1 MLVCSTAAVHCRRAP
16 RCFLHDMMQRH
27 FISKRSMHK
36 RCNITQRPAQSD
48 RCRRLG
54 PPAGRRVRPA
64 ALRRRRRCA
73 DVRTVAVTAKSK
85 RTCGI
90 ITLRRLCNDPTT
102 AIVARAARA
111 SCDSCAP
118 AGKAAR
124 RRRRFRRQTRSTG
137 ASYPTRTRKRSMR
150 CRSIGLFTLP
160 GTHRLCAGAARALS
174 VKPSQR
180 CVEHDWHRRRFSAVG
195 VGMCRLHLRDGAGG
209 GGGGGGGGADRRR
222 AAGAHTLTGGA
233 HGAGVRVVGTA
244 VILNG
249 NTAYR
254 MRGDAQ

>member
-27 FISKRSMHK
+27 FISKRSMHQ

-64 ALRRRRRCA
+64 ALRRRLRRAAVRAIAVAAKRKRARGILNHAAAALQRSNDRDRCA
-73 DVRTVAVTAKSK
+73 
-85 RTCGI
+85 CG
-90 ITLRRLCNDPTT
+90 
-102 AIVARAARA
+102 
-111 SCDSCAP
+111 SCEHSCAP

-150 CRSIGLFTLP
+150 CRPIGLFTF
-160 GTHRLCAGAARALS
+160 ARNS
-174 VKPSQR
+174 P
-180 CVEHDWHRRRFSAVG
+180 
-195 VGMCRLHLRDGAGG
+195 HLR
-209 GGGGGGGGADRRR
+209 
-222 AAGAHTLTGGA
+222 
-233 HGAGVRVVGTA
+233 
-244 VILNG
+244 
-249 NTAYR
+249 
-254 MRGDAQ
+254 RGCTIVH